1 MKTIA
6 FPYYISFGKLDSVSC
21 EIELSISDKDAKRL
35 ERSAKE
41 GGRFRL
47 NEDEDLSDLYER
59 VYKEIILF
67 EKDSLL
73 ADPSTVEDYLSW
85 EPDYDEKKPVTEEQ
99 IDHYLDELVI
109 GINYPEELQLLEK
122 PTAKKKKQSKC
133 ESIIL
138 ERSIAQE
145 YVYINNN
152 KDKIVYV
159 DDGETLYFIPSKY
172 MGTFTIPS
180 TVRRLEGDLT
190 FNPFGKHKQISEVI
204 IEEGL
209 TEIPD
214 WAFDGCDSLERI
226 VIPGSVKRIGFN
238 AFTKCSRLKQVEMS
252 EGLIE
257 IDNTAFRFCFDLEQ
271 LRIPASVETVSM
283 HITSYQAGIKEIL
296 FEGMSTSID
305 DTRCRGDEWEK
316 VTVYVKEGSVA
327 ESFSKE
333 HGIKVEAIR

>member
-1 MKTIA
+1 MKTIV
-6 FPYYISFGKLDSVSC
+6 FPYYVSFGKLDSVSS

-41 GGRFRL
+41 GGKFRL
-47 NEDEDLSDLYER
+47 NEDEDLSDLYDK
-59 VYKEIILF
+59 VYQEIILA
-67 EKDSLL
+67 EKDALL
-73 ADPSTVEDYLSW
+73 SDPSPVKDFLSW
-85 EPDYDEKKPVTEEQ
+85 EEGYDDSPITEEQ
-99 IDHYLDELVI
+99 IDHYLEELVI
-109 GINYPEELQLLEK
+109 GINYPVELQLLEK
-122 PTAKKKKQSKC
+122 TIASKKKQTKC
-133 ESIIL
+133 ESIIV

-145 YVYINNN
+145 FVYINNN

-159 DDGETLYFIPSKY
+159 DNGETLYFIPSKY
-172 MGTFTIPS
+172 TGAFTIPS

-190 FNPFGKHKQISEVI
+190 FNPFSKHKRINEVI

-238 AFTKCSRLKQVEMS
+238 AFTKCSHLKQVKMS
-252 EGLIE
+252 EGLTE

-271 LRIPASVETVSM
+271 LRIPASVETISM
-283 HITSYQAGIKEIL
+283 HITSYQAGIKEIF

-305 DTRCRGDEWEK
+305 DTRCRGDEWKK
-316 VTVYVKEGSVA
+316 VTVYAKEGSAA
-327 ESFSKE
+327 ESFAKE
-333 HGIKVEAIR
+333 HGVKVEAIR